1 MIVAEPAGS
10 AASEVH
16 NEGACQRNKRNPRE
30 HNSSPPQ
37 TGKTLRVVST
47 IPELLLHANRS
58 GLEAAADLAIGGQ
71 NTVCGGLQLLPAFAK
86 LPHRVDGKMHE
97 LRKDPIVGRW
107 VIIAPDRITR
117 PVNLQEV
124 EPPIQNGYDPFLEG
138 HEDSTPP
145 EILAYRNPGSR
156 PNGPGWRVR
165 VVPNKFPA
173 LKVEGELVKRGDGI
187 YDKITGIGAHE
198 VIIECPQNE
207 TNLSRLSVEQIR
219 EVLWVYRD
227 RLVDLRRDPRLV
239 HGLIFKNKGTLAG
252 ASLEHSHSQLIV
264 SPIVPITIQEELDG
278 AEAFYRYRGRSIFT
292 DMIQQ
297 ELATES
303 RVVFDSPNFVVIC
316 PFASRFPFETWILP
330 KQPSSHFENIT
341 RSAIEDLGYV
351 MKHTLQKLEFALD
364 DPPYNFVIHTAPFD
378 RQELPHY
385 VWHIELFPR
394 LTRVAGFEWGS
405 GFYINPVPPET
416 AAKFLR
422 ETVID

>member
-1 MIVAEPAGS
+1 
-10 AASEVH
+10 
-16 NEGACQRNKRNPRE
+16 
-30 HNSSPPQ
+30 
-37 TGKTLRVVST
+37 
-47 IPELLLHANRS
+47 
-58 GLEAAADLAIGGQ
+58 
-71 NTVCGGLQLLPAFAK
+71 
-86 LPHRVDGKMHE
+86 MHE

-107 VIIAPDRITR
+107 VIISPDRITR
-117 PVNLQEV
+117 PVNLQDA
-124 EPPIQNGYDPFLEG
+124 EPPLSGAYDPFLEG

-173 LKVEGELVKRGDGI
+173 LKVEGELTKRGEGM

-207 TNLSRLSVEQIR
+207 TNLARLSVDHIR

-227 RLVDLRRDPRLV
+227 RLVDLRRDHRLV

-264 SPIVPITIQEELDG
+264 SPIVPITIQEELEG
-278 AEAFYRYRGRSIFT
+278 SEAYFRYRGRSIFS

-297 ELATES
+297 EIATDS
-303 RVVFDSPNFVVIC
+303 RVVLDSPHFLVIC

-330 KQPSSHFENIT
+330 KQHSSHFENIT
-341 RSAIEDLGYV
+341 RGAIEDLGIV
-351 MKHTLQKLEFALD
+351 LKQTLRKLEFALD

-378 RQELPHY
+378 HQDLPHF

-405 GFYINPVPPET
+405 GFYINPVPPEN

-422 ETVID
+422 ETSVD